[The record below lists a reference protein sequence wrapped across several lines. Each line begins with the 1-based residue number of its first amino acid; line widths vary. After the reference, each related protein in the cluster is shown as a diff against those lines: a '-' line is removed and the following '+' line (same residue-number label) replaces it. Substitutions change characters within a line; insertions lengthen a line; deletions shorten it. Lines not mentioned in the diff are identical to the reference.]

1 MEGALK
7 KTKFNEAHYVLKGKM
22 IEFCG
27 WDLPVQYSG
36 VSAEHVAVRTS
47 GGIFDVSHM
56 GEIFFRGPQA
66 LDAVQY
72 LTSNDAAKL
81 IPGKVQYSGLMTEK
95 GCFVDDLLVHKIS
108 DTEYFIVV
116 NAANLEKD
124 YAWMKSKTTQFD
136 VEVINESA
144 DYAQVAIQGPK
155 AGKLLAEL
163 TNTDLAA
170 MSYYTFTKGEVMGMD
185 AIIARTGYTGE
196 YGFEVYIK
204 DDAQKASKLFLE
216 LCQKGE
222 KYGIVPVGLGARD
235 SLRLECCM
243 ALYGNDIDDSHTI
256 LEANL
261 AWILKLQKGDF
272 IGKDVLLKQKEAGIQ
287 RKLVGFEMI
296 GRGIARHG
304 YPVYVDG
311 QQFETIGSGTMTPFL
326 KKAVG
331 MTYLP
336 MGKTETGSEFQVKIR
351 EELVTAKVV
360 ATPFYKFD
368 QKSI

>member
-1 MEGALK
+1 MEVDVK

-36 VSAEHVAVRTS
+36 INAEHVAVRTS

-66 LDAVQY
+66 LAAVQY
-72 LTSNDAAKL
+72 LTSNDASKL
-81 IPGKVQYSGLMTEK
+81 TPGKVQYSGLMTEK

-108 DTEYFIVV
+108 ENEYFIVV

-124 YAWMKSKTTQFD
+124 YEWMKSKTAHFN
-136 VEVINESA
+136 VEVKNESA
-144 DYAQVAIQGPK
+144 DYSQVAIQGPK
-155 AGKLLAEL
+155 SGKLLAEF
-163 TNTDLAA
+163 TKTDLAA
-170 MSYYTFTKGEVMGMD
+170 MKYYTFTKGKVSGMD

-204 DDAQKASKLFLE
+204 EDAKKATKLFLE
-216 LCQKGE
+216 LCEKGK

-272 IGKDVLLKQKEAGIQ
+272 IGKNVLLKQQETGIQ

-304 YPVYVDG
+304 YPVYVNG
-311 QQFETIGSGTMTPFL
+311 KQFETVCSGTMAPYL
-326 KKAVG
+326 KKAIG

-336 MGKTETGSEFQVKIR
+336 IGKTEPGTEFQVKIR

-360 ATPFYKFD
+360 MTPFYKFD